1 MLVKTT
7 NSLKSKFDREN
18 LDIQLFCEEFK
29 LWKSKDEHSS
39 RLFGKDS
46 AYTTPTVNGE
56 KYILRHVH
64 LIPVMDQKQIDS
76 WYKKFRFKSRKTSNR
91 VLVYVDD
98 NKGNILLIHI
108 LPEPDAHEIAEM
120 KTQKNR
126 ETMKG
131 FAAVAEAFIFDGTIK
146 G

>member
-1 MLVKTT
+1 MLIKTT
-7 NSLKSKFDREN
+7 NLLKLKFDSEN
-18 LDIQLFCEEFK
+18 LDIQLFCDEFK

-39 RLFGKDS
+39 SLFGKDS

-64 LIPVMDQKQIDS
+64 LVPVMDQEQIDS
-76 WYKKFRFKSRKTSNR
+76 WYKKLSFKSRKTSNR
-91 VLVYVDD
+91 ILVYVDD

-108 LPEPDAHEIAEM
+108 LPEPDAHEIAKM

-126 ETMKG
+126 ETMNG
-131 FAAVAEAFIFDGTIK
+131 FAAVAEAFIFDGSILA
-146 G
+146 